1 MHDFTF
7 SEDAADLAE
16 RVIARHFGISD
27 EEFDYGPDLPDED
40 YYEDWDDVTE
50 EFEPVVMYPVVAY
63 HGSLRSEWGLYYIS
77 NSRDERLVL
86 EPLHVGGERLRQVSR
101 TSISGTGKF
110 VNPDTGE
117 IW

>member
-7 SEDAADLAE
+7 SEDATELAE

-27 EEFDYGPDLPDED
+27 DEFDYGPDLPDED
-40 YYEDWDDVTE
+40 YYEEE
-50 EFEPVVMYPVVAY
+50 EFEPVVMWPVVAY

-77 NSRDERLVL
+77 NSRSEQLVL

-101 TSISGTGKF
+101 SSVSMTGKF
-110 VNPDTGE
+110 INIDTGE
-117 IW
+117 IR